1 MDDKQ
6 HDSSQEKKQTFTRRE
21 FIVGASAILAG
32 AALAAAGQQPTPLSA
47 APAQQ
52 AGTPVPSNT
61 PKDKIVGAF
70 GLDIDDLDPQYFK
83 SIPGYQV
90 VGNLYELIQNYA
102 LAPDATGALVNVADE
117 QGNWK
122 FLPGLAD
129 SVQVSPDRKT
139 VTIKLRQGTKFA
151 NGNPITIDDWIYT
164 FNRAITGQG
173 YTKALFDMLTIAS
186 IDQIKKVDDSTLQLN
201 LSKPNPFADKLIA
214 LNTLAILEKAEV
226 EKHKT
231 ATDATAHNWLKA
243 NATANGPYVL
253 KSWTPGVGWELEA
266 NPNYY
271 DKASL
276 KNTGV
281 IYKVIP
287 NAQDR
292 LSLLKRGD
300 VDMAHDIAAKDL
312 AELKNDPNVKIF
324 DFKIP
329 WPWYMG
335 LNTKLPPFDKKEVR
349 QAVAYA
355 TPYKTIID
363 KVMYGFAKPL
373 KSPIAEGMPGSDYS
387 FWKYDTDL
395 QKAKALLD
403 QAGVKNL
410 TFDVGMLTGRD
421 EDQQT
426 AVWIQSSL
434 AQIGVNMR
442 INLMTDAQ
450 FYDMYNNH
458 QLQAF
463 ITEWFSW
470 VNDPMYHV
478 YFHFLSTNVFT
489 NATQYN
495 NPKVDE
501 LINAG
506 LYETDQAKRADL
518 VKQVQQIVVDD
529 SPWIFLYQKDWT
541 IAARKNVMNY
551 AWHTDTVGRFKW
563 TYKA

>member
-6 HDSSQEKKQTFTRRE
+6 KEKHAITRRE
-21 FIVGASAILAG
+21 FIVSASAILAG
-32 AALAAAGQQPTPLSA
+32 AALSAAGQQPTPLSA
-47 APAQQ
+47 AGAAQQ
-52 AGTPVPSNT
+52 ASNT

-102 LAPDATGALVNVADE
+102 GAPDATDALLDVPDGA
-117 QGNWK
+117 GSWK
-122 FLPGLAD
+122 FMPGLAD
-129 SVQVSPDRKT
+129 SVQISPDHLT
-139 VTIKLRQGTKFA
+139 VTIKIHPGIKFA
-151 NGNPITIDDWIYT
+151 DGNPITIDDWIYT

-173 YTKALFDMLTIAS
+173 YTKALFDMFTIS
-186 IDQIKKVDDSTLQLN
+186 TIDQIKKVDDNTLQFN
-201 LSKPNPFADKLIA
+201 LTKPNPFADKLIA

-231 ATDATAHNWLKA
+231 ATDPTAHDWLKA

-271 DKASL
+271 DKANV

-300 VDMAHDIAAKDL
+300 VDMAHDVASKDL
-312 AELKNDPNVKIF
+312 ADLKNDPNIKIF

-355 TPYKTIID
+355 TPYQTIID

-373 KSPIAEGMPGSDYS
+373 KSPIADGMPGSDYS

-395 QKAKALLD
+395 TKAKALLD
-403 QAGVKNL
+403 QAGIKNL

-426 AVWIQSSL
+426 AIWIQSSL
-434 AQIGVNMR
+434 AKIGVNMR

-495 NPKVDE
+495 NPKVDD
-501 LINAG
+501 LINNG
-506 LYETDQAKRADL
+506 LYETDPVKRADL
-518 VKQVQQIVVDD
+518 VKQAQQIVVDD
-529 SPWIFLYQKDWT
+529 CPWIFLYQKDWT

-551 AWHTDTVGRFKW
+551 QWDTDTVGRFKG
-563 TYKA
+563 TYKT